1 MGDHFYTGFG
11 ETAYGVGLRDA
22 RKRKLLPSVTSI
34 DKVIAN
40 VGLDI
45 WKLNSVIETAI
56 ANPFDGMVDDK
67 DYIDWIKKEA
77 FKDSRDKMKLGT
89 VVHHM
94 AERYIKGKALFF
106 TGNRPDVWEIFKPL
120 KAWIDVNLL
129 EPNMGIDH
137 NEGAEVVL
145 VHEYLKYA
153 GKADFK
159 GRLTTGE
166 KVILDFKTTTVKE
179 SDIKKDGTLRKA
191 KLYDSYVRQLA
202 ALNECTDYDDH
213 VLLSVVI
220 STNPGCYGVWVH
232 EWEDEDID
240 RAWVEFTGA
249 LQIYRSIKKL

>member
-1 MGDHFYTGFG
+1 MGDHWYTGFG

-22 RKRKLLPSVTSI
+22 RKRKLFPSVTSI

-56 ANPFDGMVDDK
+56 ANPFDGYDD
-67 DYIDWIKKEA
+67 DDEYMAWIKKET

-94 AERYIKGKALFF
+94 AERYIKGKSLFF

-120 KAWIDVNLL
+120 KAWIDVNLAKPDTGL
-129 EPNMGIDH
+129 NSK
-137 NEGAEVVL
+137 EGAEVIL
-145 VHEYLKYA
+145 VHEFLKYA

-191 KLYDSYVRQLA
+191 KLYDSYIRQLA
-202 ALNECTDYDDH
+202 ALSACTTDKC

-220 STNPGCYGVWVH
+220 STNPECYGVWVH
-232 EWEDEDID
+232 EWVEEDINK
-240 RAWVEFTGA
+240 AWVEFTGA